1 MRYSKLTFGVRTSR
15 TLENV
20 LDNAVELVRK
30 IFQSPLK
37 GLSEISRENPE
48 GFGVEDPVA
57 GLSFDD
63 AGDLDQELI
72 EFQK

>member
-1 MRYSKLTFGVRTSR
+1 VPVPR

-20 LDNAVELVRK
+20 LDSAVGIAK
-30 IFQSPLK
+30 FSWSPLK
-37 GLSEISRENPE
+37 GLRDIFERDPE

-63 AGDLDQELI
+63 AGDLDQE
-72 EFQK
+72 